1 MLDDYYR
8 QYGLVLILTV
18 VAIIIPTSLI
28 LVSWLAQLIRVRP
41 RKPSL
46 TKSDIYECGI
56 ETMGGRWVQF
66 NFRYYL
72 YALLFLIFDIIAI
85 FIYPWAVQLR
95 SLGFSAYLQMLAFVL
110 LLTLGWVYAW
120 RKGALE
126 WR

>member
-8 QYGLVLILTV
+8 QYGLVLILSLVAV
-18 VAIIIPTSLI
+18 VIPTSMI
-28 LVSWLAQLIRVRP
+28 LVSWLSQFVRIRP
-41 RKPSL
+41 HKPSL
-46 TKSDIYECGI
+46 TKSDVYECGMQ
-56 ETMGGRWVQF
+56 TMGGRWVQF

-72 YALLFLIFDIIAI
+72 YALLFLIFDVLAI
-85 FIYPWAVQLR
+85 FIYPWAVQLK
-95 SLGFSAYLQMLAFVL
+95 SLGLPAYLQMLAFVL